1 MPMFAEPQ
9 SHELL
14 AHDRAIHD
22 LWVQRWRFIA
32 HTPHEMCFRI
42 SRLLREVTGK
52 KRKDDHNEKSL
63 TQSRQ

>member
-1 MPMFAEPQ
+1 
-9 SHELL
+9 
-14 AHDRAIHD
+14 